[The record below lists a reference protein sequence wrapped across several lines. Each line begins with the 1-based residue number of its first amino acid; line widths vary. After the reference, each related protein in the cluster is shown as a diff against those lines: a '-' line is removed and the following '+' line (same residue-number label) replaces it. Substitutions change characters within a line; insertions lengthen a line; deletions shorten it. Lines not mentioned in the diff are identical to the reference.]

1 LRSEEVVE
9 IQEEEGEEQ
18 IEVTQDLHREKGE
31 EVSTE
36 ASSAW
41 TPIPKLPRGHE
52 SSLLGLLDKQ
62 NEVIKVEKLF

>member
-36 ASSAW
+36 ASSA
-41 TPIPKLPRGHE
+41 
-52 SSLLGLLDKQ
+52 
-62 NEVIKVEKLF
+62 